1 MTTSEN
7 VFYTDRLGNVFC
19 LETDGS
25 QIWQYYSS
33 KLQNSNSSSSITTD
47 DAGNVYVV
55 GEQSNILIT
64 LSSKDRMNQNNLLT
78 KRDGLKNPR
87 AIYYSKEHKQL
98 LICSRIHGRATLY
111 DVRF

>member
-7 VFYTDRLGNVFC
+7 VFYTDRLGHVLC

-64 LSSKDRMNQNNLLT
+64 LSSKDRMNQNNLT